1 MHFWSWIFLC
11 SDDGRVVELVDTPA
25 LGAGGATR
33 ESSSLSSPTICT
45 ENDSVDVSVK
55 DEIGCEPA
63 IRKNGLGR
71 FFLRGVLGE

>member
-1 MHFWSWIFLC
+1 
-11 SDDGRVVELVDTPA
+11 
-25 LGAGGATR
+25 
-33 ESSSLSSPTICT
+33 
-45 ENDSVDVSVK
+45 VK